1 MGRAAIKRNA
11 KRSLLLVLPLLLCNA
26 PLGAQDTTAQRP
38 SAAGRRSDQIM
49 QSGLAKE
56 NEQRV
61 AASAAQI
68 KEILL
73 LDAGLL
79 VELKRHVAKE
89 ATDSGQI
96 IDDSNL
102 SDFGIFERLERDVP
116 FRSFATK
123 LLQNYGYL
131 LPSVNPNSD
140 YGKQQEFVLKERAR
154 RLVQIEAQEDAT
166 ATAESQRIL
175 ARSEIENCDEGEQ
188 GCGKSTAQKNKRTTG
203 NTPTPAQSPLPAFP
217 QLTTPLPQL
226 SSPQIL
232 RTGNSSSP
240 EGESAGSQQI
250 SAALKQLSQA
260 QDASSVF
267 GGESEGG
274 EPSSGS
280 SGRNRAMQLMQGMA
294 QSQGGIGVGPLPMSL
309 EASPAD
315 ELPSLAGASTTS
327 GSAER
332 RGAMRSASNGIL
344 RPASGSN
351 AELTPVAM
359 VHKSNPYADVPALY
373 DLYVQASARRRSF
386 ERFGLDIFSNE
397 ANDSESIPMDL
408 PVGPEYVVGPGDSL
422 AIDVWGGVSQRILR
436 TVDREG
442 RISLPEAGPV
452 LVSGST
458 LGDVQRN
465 VQRLL
470 RTQFRDISAD
480 VSLAKLRTVRVYVV
494 GDVPQPGAYDISSL
508 STPLNALFAAGGV
521 TQGGSLRSLQHY
533 RGATLVEEV
542 DAYDLLLHGVRGD
555 LKRLEN
561 GDTLRVPPVGPQITI
576 DGMVRRPGT
585 YELREEKS
593 LDDALELAGGI
604 LPAAALKHIE
614 VQRLESHTRRTML
627 QLDLSASSNDADGV
641 AAQLAAF
648 KVQDGDQIHIF
659 PIAPYNE
666 NAIYLQGHVLRPGR
680 YSFHEGMKLNDLIAS
695 YADLLPEP
703 AGNYAEIVRINAP
716 DSHPS
721 VESFSLADALANPAT
736 APELK
741 PLDTVRIFSR
751 FDFESSPSVWINGEV
766 RAPGKY
772 LPSGQVHVRDAV
784 YLAGGPTDDAATD
797 NAQLFR
803 TEPNGLLKVKNIN
816 LKAALSGDPAENIL
830 LQPRDRLLL
839 HRTITSLDPPSV
851 WIEGEVAK
859 PGRYP
864 LAGNMHLN
872 DLVQI
877 AGGLKRS
884 ADSATA
890 DLASTAPGANS
901 ERPGESIRVALSEA
915 MAGNTNE
922 NKTLKDGDVLT
933 IRQNPGWNDVG
944 AIASVRGEVQHPGAY
959 GVRPGERLSELL
971 LRAGGFGPEA
981 FPYGAVLMRREVREL
996 EMRGR
1001 SDLIQRVKAQ
1011 SVYLKALPEID
1022 PDQKNAKLT
1031 AVAQTESVLHQLQA
1045 TEPVGRVVIH
1055 IRPKIEEWK
1064 NTADDVPVR
1073 EGDVLVIPK
1082 KAAYVSVSGQVFN
1095 PTAVSFRPGRS
1106 ARWYLAQAG
1115 GMTQLA
1121 DKKAAFVVRADGS
1134 VISAKNNSGGWF
1146 SGDPL
1151 SAALRPGD
1159 SIVVPERAPNVGARN
1174 LTPLLSAAQIA
1185 ASIALTASY
1194 LVK

>member
-1 MGRAAIKRNA
+1 MGRAVIQRKAHC
-11 KRSLLLVLPLLLCNA
+11 SLMVLLPLIVSCG
-26 PLGAQDTTAQRP
+26 PLRAQETD
-38 SAAGRRSDQIM
+38 GRRSSAASRTAEIG

-56 NEQRV
+56 NDQRV

-73 LDAGLL
+73 LDGGLL
-79 VELKRHVAKE
+79 VELKRYVAKE
-89 ATDSGQI
+89 ATENGQI

-102 SDFGIFERLERDVP
+102 TDFGIFERLEHDVP
-116 FRSFATK
+116 FRSYATK
-123 LLQNYGYL
+123 LVQKYGYL

-140 YGKQQEFVLKERAR
+140 YGKQQEYVLKERAR
-154 RLVQIEAQEDAT
+154 RLVQIEAQEDA
-166 ATAESQRIL
+166 AAAAESQRQL
-175 ARSEIENCDEGEQ
+175 AQGAIENCEEGQ
-188 GCGKSTAQKNKRTTG
+188 QDCGKAASSKNNRSTISAPK
-203 NTPTPAQSPLPAFP
+203 PAQSSPLPVFP
-217 QLTTPLPQL
+217 QLTTPLPPFP
-226 SSPQIL
+226 SPEIL
-232 RTGNSSSP
+232 RAGNSSSA
-240 EGESAGSQQI
+240 EGEAAGSQQVN
-250 SAALKQLSQA
+250 AALRQLTQGQS
-260 QDASSVF
+260 ASSLF
-267 GGESEGG
+267 AGDSEGG
-274 EPSSGS
+274 EASSFGGS
-280 SGRNRAMQLMQGMA
+280 NRAMQIMQGMA
-294 QSQGGIGVGPLPMSL
+294 QSQGGIGVGPLPLSF
-309 EASPAD
+309 ESGAED
-315 ELPSLAGASTTS
+315 ELSSLARASGTS
-327 GSAER
+327 GSGDSRAAKR
-332 RGAMRSASNGIL
+332 RSSSEMLRAANSN
-344 RPASGSN
+344 N

-359 VHKSNPYADVPALY
+359 VHKANPYADVPALY

-386 ERFGLDIFSNE
+386 ERFGLDIFRND
-397 ANDSESIPMDL
+397 ANDSDSIPMDL

-442 RISLPEAGPV
+442 RISLPESGPV

-480 VSLAKLRTVRVYVV
+480 VSLAKLRSVRVYVV
-494 GDVPQPGAYDISSL
+494 GDVAQPGAYDISSL

-521 TQGGSLRSLQHY
+521 TQSGSLRALQHY
-533 RGATLVEEV
+533 RGQTLIEEV
-542 DAYDLLLHGVRGD
+542 DAYDLLLHGVRAD

-561 GDTLRVPPVGPQITI
+561 GDTLRVPPVGPQLTI

-585 YELREEKS
+585 YELRGEKS

-627 QLDLSASSNDADGV
+627 QLDVSSSSTDTEGI

-666 NAIYLQGHVLRPGR
+666 SAIYLQGHVLRPGR
-680 YSFHEGMKLNDLIAS
+680 YSFHEGMKLNELIAS

-703 AGNYAEIVRINAP
+703 AGNYAEIVRLNAP
-716 DSHPS
+716 DSHPT
-721 VESFSLADALANPAT
+721 VESFSLADALANPVN

-751 FDFESSPSVWINGEV
+751 FDFESSPSVWVNGEV

-772 LPSGQVHVRDAV
+772 TPSGQVHVRDAV
-784 YLAGGPTDDAATD
+784 YLAGGPTDDTALD
-797 NAQLFR
+797 SAQLFR
-803 TEPNGLLKVKNIN
+803 TEPNGLLKVKNVN
-816 LKAALSGDPAENIL
+816 LKAALAGDSADNLL

-839 HRTITSLDPPSV
+839 HRTMASVDPPSV

-864 LAGNMHLN
+864 LAGNMRLE
-872 DLVQI
+872 DLVRT

-884 ADSATA
+884 ADATTA
-890 DLASTAPGANS
+890 DLASTAPDGDAS
-901 ERPGESIRVALSEA
+901 RPTESVRVALAEA

-922 NKTLKDGDVLT
+922 NKALKDGDILT

-944 AIASVRGEVQHPGAY
+944 AMVTVRGEVQHPGAY
-959 GVRPGERLSELL
+959 GIRPGERLSDVLM
-971 LRAGGFGPEA
+971 RAGGFGPEA
-981 FPYGAVLMRREVREL
+981 YPYGAVLMRREVREL

-1031 AVAQTESVLHQLQA
+1031 AVAQTESALQQLQA

-1055 IRPKIEEWK
+1055 VRSKVEEWR
-1064 NTADDVPVR
+1064 NTADDVPLR
-1073 EGDVLVIPK
+1073 GGDVLVIPK
-1082 KAAYVSVSGQVFN
+1082 KATYVTVSGQVFN
-1095 PTAVSFRPGRS
+1095 PTAVSYRPGRS
-1106 ARWYLAQAG
+1106 ARWYLSQAG

-1146 SGDPL
+1146 NGDPL

-1194 LVK
+1194 LIR

>member
-1 MGRAAIKRNA
+1 MGRAAIQRKA
-11 KRSLLLVLPLLLCNA
+11 KCSLMVLLPWILSCA
-26 PLGAQDTTAQRP
+26 PLSAQETNTQRP
-38 SAAGRRSDQIM
+38 SVASHSAEGIP

-56 NEQRV
+56 NDQRV

-73 LDAGLL
+73 LDPGLL

-89 ATDSGQI
+89 ATDNGQI

-102 SDFGIFERLERDVP
+102 TDFGVFERLERDVP

-123 LLQNYGYL
+123 LVQKYGYL

-166 ATAESQRIL
+166 ATAESQKQL
-175 ARSEIENCDEGEQ
+175 ALSAIENCDEGQ
-188 GCGKSTAQKNKRTTG
+188 QDCGKSKAQKNKRGTS
-203 NTPTPAQSPLPAFP
+203 NAPIPAQSPLPVLP
-217 QLTTPLPQL
+217 QLTTPLPPL

-232 RTGNSSSP
+232 RTGNSGP
-240 EGESAGSQQI
+240 ESESAGSQQVN
-250 SAALKQLSQA
+250 AAFKQLTQA
-260 QDASSVF
+260 QTASSLF
-267 GGESEGG
+267 AGESEGE
-274 EPSSGS
+274 EPSSG
-280 SGRNRAMQLMQGMA
+280 GGGGNRAMQIMQGMA
-294 QSQGGIGVGPLPMSL
+294 QSQGGIGIGPLPMSL
-309 EASPAD
+309 EASPTD
-315 ELPSLAGASTTS
+315 ELSSLASTNS

-332 RGAMRSASNGIL
+332 RGAMRSAPSGIL
-344 RPASGSN
+344 RAANGNN

-359 VHKSNPYADVPALY
+359 VHKANPYADVPALY

-386 ERFGLDIFSNE
+386 ERFGLDIFRND
-397 ANDSESIPMDL
+397 ANDSDSIPMDL

-470 RTQFRDISAD
+470 RTEFRDISAD

-494 GDVPQPGAYDISSL
+494 GDVAQPGAYDISSL

-521 TQGGSLRSLQHY
+521 TQSGSLRSLQHY
-533 RGATLVEEV
+533 RGPTLIEEV

-561 GDTLRVPPVGPQITI
+561 GDTLRVPPVGSQLTI

-585 YELREEKS
+585 YELRGEKS

-627 QLDLSASSNDADGV
+627 QLDMSSSSTDTEGIG
-641 AAQLAAF
+641 AQLAAF

-666 NAIYLQGHVLRPGR
+666 GAIYLQGHVLRPGR

-703 AGNYAEIVRINAP
+703 AGNYAEIVRLNAP
-716 DSHPS
+716 DSHPT
-721 VESFSLADALANPAT
+721 VESFSLADALASPAN

-751 FDFESSPSVWINGEV
+751 FDFESSPSVWVNGEV

-772 LPSGQVHVRDAV
+772 TPSGQVHIREAV
-784 YLAGGPTDDAATD
+784 YLAGGPTADAAMDT
-797 NAQLFR
+797 AQLFR
-803 TEPNGLLKVKNIN
+803 TEPNGLLKVKSVN
-816 LKAALSGDPAENIL
+816 LKAALSGDSAENIL

-839 HRTITSLDPPSV
+839 HRTMASLDPPSV
-851 WIEGEVAK
+851 WIQGEVAK

-864 LAGNMHLN
+864 LAGNMRLD
-872 DLVQI
+872 DLVRT

-884 ADSATA
+884 ADSTTA
-890 DLASTAPGANS
+890 DLASTAPSGDSGRPS
-901 ERPGESIRVALSEA
+901 ESVRVALSEA

-922 NKTLKDGDVLT
+922 NKPLKDGDVLT

-944 AIASVRGEVQHPGAY
+944 AIVTVRGEVQHPGAY
-959 GVRPGERLSELL
+959 GIRPGERLSDVL

-981 FPYGAVLMRREVREL
+981 YPYGAVLMRREVREL

-1055 IRPKIEEWK
+1055 VRSKVEEWK
-1064 NTADDVPVR
+1064 NTADDVALR

-1082 KAAYVSVSGQVFN
+1082 KTAYVSVGGQVFN
-1095 PTAVSFRPGRS
+1095 PTAVSYRPGRS

-1134 VISAKNNSGGWF
+1134 VISAKNNSSGWF

-1174 LTPLLSAAQIA
+1174 WAPLLSAAQIA
-1185 ASIALTASY
+1185 ASIALTVSY
-1194 LVK
+1194 AIK